1 MAFIRTRITT
11 CSYRRQVC
19 ETCGHHSETDN
30 DFNTLYIEVHGHAD
44 LLSSLR
50 AEFKTQGGEAPTG
63 YCCELGC

>member
-1 MAFIRTRITT
+1 M
-11 CSYRRQVC
+11 C